1 MLHCRKANLTTKMR
15 DKLLALLFTVSL
27 VLAPATGS
35 VAAAPGGLG
44 TDVVESD
51 DETVA
56 FSEGVVDPTAEVQF
70 DEDGGAVDPALAD
83 AEGTT
88 TAVVRLDGAD
98 QSQIA
103 SLDEEAAVDSL
114 KSHAAASQ
122 QDVLRFAAQR
132 DGIEVQER
140 FWILNG
146 VLVEIDTSEVDVR
159 TLSRIQGV
167 ERVHANFDVS
177 LPEPERTAGTSVE
190 TTDGGDDYAT
200 TYGLDQ
206 IDAPEVWSNFGTQGE
221 GVGVAVLDTGV
232 DPDHPDIQIEDDNF
246 VAVDSEGNVDNV
258 APFDDE
264 GHGTHVSGTVA
275 GGNASGEHIGVAPG
289 ATLYHAKVLGSGGG
303 GSFAQIAGG
312 MEWAA
317 NESGVDV
324 VSMSL
329 GATGFFPEL
338 IEPVQNLEAAG
349 KLVVSSS
356 GNSGVGS
363 SGTPGNIYEV
373 MAIGASNA
381 DGDIA
386 SFSSGEKVD
395 TSADWGADAPADWPD
410 EYYVPDYA
418 APGAAVK
425 SAQNG
430 GGYTEKSG
438 TSMAAPHFA
447 GAVALMLSAGG
458 DSLQKSTI
466 QEALTETA
474 DKPPNAAQDRYGDGI
489 IDVYAATQQVTL
501 NQSITGVV
509 TDESGD
515 PVTGATVTT
524 DQGFETVT
532 DKFGE
537 YTLLAEAGTVEVNV
551 TGFGVENA
559 TETVEV
565 ADGETAVQNF
575 TVTPALGVDP
585 VTGQT
590 DAVEGGEAVG
600 VTVDVANLESYT
612 AELADGYDEA
622 NATLFVDGSQ
632 VPFGTTIEFDEPL
645 DGPVT
650 VTVETAGGT
659 TGDLSIVHTFGGLGD
674 TTTVTTGPTEV
685 FADVKR
691 VGVVDDSGEYGK
703 DVAETLRGQLPS
715 NYQVDVVGS
724 PTATDSVGTYDAF
737 VVQKLEETNAA
748 AFTNATSGYE
758 AGVVYL
764 DQYGVGSNGI
774 EARSA
779 AIGDPTEVTEGFDG
793 GYPNLVNYPTDHPIF
808 ENVGAGGPI
817 QLHEASFSD
826 RVQFTGTEANVLAD
840 VSAGSNGDVR
850 GAAVAVDEERW
861 DVLAASLGYTSFVG
875 AGDYL
880 PEADLILGNA
890 VEVAANPPGPAG
902 NISVTNATVTPTQN
916 STVTVETSVENV
928 SGYEVTLEFDPQKLQ
943 VDEVTGIDMA
953 DPVVDVDNQ
962 AGEVVLTQAQ
972 ATPVDGAQF
981 AQVDFETVG
990 LESGESAT
998 IEVDEATS
1006 RVYDTNGSAYITD
1019 VDDGA
1024 VDVLEAELGDV
1035 NADGAVTAG
1044 DAVIVQRYI
1053 AGLPT
1058 ETDDSQIAALAD
1070 VNQDG
1075 AVTSADVTAI
1085 LQMVAGGDDASDA
1098 DEESSDRSET
1108 NVDAPTATGG
1118 ATAVDA

>member
-1 MLHCRKANLTTKMR
+1 MLHCRKAKLTTNMR

-44 TDVVESD
+44 TDVVASD

-56 FSEGVVDPTAEVQF
+56 FSEGVVNPTAEVQF
-70 DEDGGAVDPALAD
+70 DEDGGVIDPTLTD
-83 AEGTT
+83 AEGTV
-88 TAVVRLDGAD
+88 TAVVRLNGAD
-98 QSQIA
+98 QSRIA
-103 SLDEEAAVDSL
+103 SMDETAAVDSL

-146 VLVEIDTSEVDVR
+146 VLVEIDTSEVDIR
-159 TLSRIQGV
+159 TLSRIEGV

-177 LPEPERTAGTSVE
+177 LPEPERTGSTSVE
-190 TTDGGDDYAT
+190 TTDGGDEYAT

-206 IDAPEVWSNFGTQGE
+206 INAPEVWSNLGTQGE

-232 DPDHPDIQIEDDNF
+232 DPDHPDIQIQDENF
-246 VAVDSEGNVDNV
+246 VAVDDEGNVDNV

-349 KLVVSSS
+349 KIVVSSS

-363 SGTPGNIYEV
+363 SGTPGNVYEV

-395 TSADWGADAPADWPD
+395 TSEDWGADAPADWPD

-447 GAVALMLSAGG
+447 GAIALMLSAGG

-466 QEALTETA
+466 QEALTDTA
-474 DKPPNAAQDRYGDGI
+474 DKPADAAQDRYGDGI
-489 IDVYAATQQVTL
+489 IDVYAAAQQVTL

-509 TDESGD
+509 TDESGE

-524 DQGFETVT
+524 DQGFEAVT

-537 YTLLAEAGTVEVNV
+537 YTVLAEAGTVDVSV
-551 TGFGVENA
+551 TGFGVENT
-559 TETVEV
+559 TETVNV
-565 ADGETAVQNF
+565 AEGETAVQNF

-590 DAVEGGEAVG
+590 DAVEAGQEVG

-632 VPFGTTIEFDEPL
+632 VPFGTTIEFDQPL

-659 TGDLSIVHTFGGLGD
+659 SGELSVVHTFGGLGD

-691 VGVVDDSGEYGK
+691 VGVVDDNDEYGK
-703 DVAETLRGQLPS
+703 DVADTLRVQLPA
-715 NYQVDVVGS
+715 NYQVDTVDS
-724 PTATDSVGTYDAF
+724 TTAVDSVDTYDAF
-737 VVQKLEETNAA
+737 VVQYLDETNAG
-748 AFTNATSGYE
+748 AFTNATSGYA

-764 DQYGVGSNGI
+764 DQYGVGSNGL
-774 EARSA
+774 EVRSA
-779 AIGDPTEVTEGFDG
+779 TIDDPTEVTEGFDG
-793 GYPNLVNYPTDHPIF
+793 GLPHLVNYPADHPIF
-808 ENVGAGGPI
+808 EGVGTGSPI

-826 RVQFTGTEANVLAD
+826 RTQFTGTEANVLAD
-840 VSAGSNGDVR
+840 VSAGPSDVR
-850 GAAVAVDEERW
+850 GSAVAVDEERW

-875 AGDYL
+875 AGDYT

-902 NISVTNATVTPTQN
+902 NISVTNATVTPSQN
-916 STVTVETSVENV
+916 STVTVETSVEGV

-953 DPVVDVDNQ
+953 DPVVNVDNQ

-972 ATPVDGAQF
+972 ATPVDGAEF
-981 AQVDFETVG
+981 ADVEFETSG

-998 IEVDEATS
+998 IEVNATAS
-1006 RVYDTNGSAYITD
+1006 RVYDTNGSAYITN
-1019 VDDGA
+1019 VDNGG
-1024 VDVLEAELGDV
+1024 VDVLAAELGDV
-1035 NADGAVTAG
+1035 NADGTVTAG

-1085 LQMVAGGDDASDA
+1085 LQQVAGTADASGDDG
-1098 DEESSDRSET
+1098 EESSDRSET
-1108 NVDAPTATGG
+1108 NVEAPAATGAVAVG
-1118 ATAVDA
+1118 A